1 MTVKPIMRIN
11 LVNFIMC
18 VIIGYLL
25 IRRYIILSKLITYY
39 TIVVILLM
47 ETKYYKLYQIYK
59 IFVNVTLKKEKG
71 KIQIDNAKP
80 KPKRS

>member
-1 MTVKPIMRIN
+1 MTVKPIIMRIN

-25 IRRYIILSKLITYY
+25 IRRYIILSKLIIY
-39 TIVVILLM
+39 VVILLM

-71 KIQIDNAKP
+71 
-80 KPKRS
+80 